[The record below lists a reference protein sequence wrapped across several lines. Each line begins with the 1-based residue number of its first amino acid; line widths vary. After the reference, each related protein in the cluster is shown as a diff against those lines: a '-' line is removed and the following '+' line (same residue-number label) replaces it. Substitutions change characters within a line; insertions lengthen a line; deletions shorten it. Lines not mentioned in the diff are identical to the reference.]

1 MPMEIKASPKFA
13 YDYKKL
19 PPLLR
24 KKTDERLKLLLE
36 NPQHPS
42 LGFKKMKGF
51 PDIWEARITKN
62 YRFTFQIQGDFY
74 VLRKIGTHDVL
85 KRP

>member
-1 MPMEIKASPKFA
+1 MKIKPSAKFA
-13 YDYKKL
+13 QDYRNL

-24 KKTDERLKLLLE
+24 KRTDEKLKLLLE

-42 LGFKKMKGF
+42 LGLKKMKGF
-51 PDIWEARITKN
+51 SEIWEGRVTKN
-62 YRFTFQIQGDFY
+62 YRFTLQIQGDFY
-74 VLRKIGTHDVL
+74 ILRKIGIHDIL

>member
-1 MPMEIKASPKFA
+1 MEIKPSPKFA
-13 YDYKKL
+13 HDYKNL

-24 KKTDERLKLLLE
+24 KRTDEQLKILLE

-42 LGFKKMKGF
+42 LGLKKMKGF
-51 PDIWEARITKN
+51 PDIWEARVTKN
-62 YRFTFQIQGDFY
+62 HRFTFQIQGNFY
-74 VLRKIGTHDVL
+74 LLRRVGTHDIL